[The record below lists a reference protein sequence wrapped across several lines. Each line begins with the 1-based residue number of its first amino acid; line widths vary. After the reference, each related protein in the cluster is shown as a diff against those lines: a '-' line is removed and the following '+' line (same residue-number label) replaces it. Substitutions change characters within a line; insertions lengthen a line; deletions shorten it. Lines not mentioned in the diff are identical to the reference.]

1 MTKKFTIDKNSQE
14 PIYQQLYTHFK
25 ELIENGTY
33 QEGDTIPSE
42 NEMLQEYDASR
53 ITIRRAIND
62 LEHDGYLK
70 KRRGAGTIVAPLKT
84 KRDLLKFNSFGGS
97 ARVQGH
103 IPGSIIL
110 EFKTIEASVK
120 VASML
125 KIENSEKVYFLKR
138 IRLLNGRIVGIN
150 ETYVSR
156 RLNIKLDRNDFNV
169 DTSLYELL
177 ESRGAKLGCADETM
191 EARMA
196 SNELKRELFLDND
209 QPVVYKER
217 ITYDTNGCPVEF
229 SENTYIAEL
238 YKYSIHIDNVNRR
251 TT

>member
-1 MTKKFTIDKNSQE
+1 MSGKFKIDKSSQE
-14 PIYQQLYTHFK
+14 PIYQQLYKHFK

-33 QEGDTIPSE
+33 QEGDVFPSE
-42 NEMLQEYDASR
+42 NEMLNEYDASR

-70 KRRGAGTIVAPLKT
+70 KRRGAGTIVAPRKT
-84 KRDLLKFNSFGGS
+84 KRDLSKFTSFGGS
-97 ARVQGH
+97 AKVQGH

-110 EFKTIEASVK
+110 EFKTVEAGVK

-125 KIENSEKVYFLKR
+125 KIDSGEKVFFLKR
-138 IRLLNGRIVGIN
+138 IRLINGRIVGLN

-156 RLNIKLDRNDFNV
+156 RIGINLKRDDFNV
-169 DTSLYELL
+169 DTSLYALL
-177 ESRGAKLGCADETM
+177 EERGVELGCADETM

-196 SNELKRELFLDND
+196 SAELKHELFLDND

-217 ITYDTNGCPVEF
+217 ITYDVKSVPVEF

-238 YKYSIHIDNVNRR
+238 YKYSIHIDNVKEG
-251 TT
+251 